1 MLHRVVLGLCV
12 LSLFSLGVVP
22 ARAGWTVVDLGAGD
36 AACPG
41 PNSGS
46 PYWGMAINNL
56 GNVAFTLGSDEGL
69 NNGTSWPSSYFYGK
83 STKSTVALGGLYPG
97 LIYADV
103 FGINDNNIVVGDS
116 YDYQNPNFPVAMAWK
131 WNGSTGGTMADLTT
145 ISGGLG
151 VDPSGNPSDAY
162 AINKNNQVTG
172 FAQNYA
178 GNPGYQTAYVLN
190 VTNAFAGSSPS
201 ATLTWLPV
209 AGRGSSSARNRRAVD
224 QRQRVCGHAERDA
237 LYDRRI
243 LRRWKSDP

>member
-1 MLHRVVLGLCV
+1 
-12 LSLFSLGVVP
+12 
-22 ARAGWTVVDLGAGD
+22 
-36 AACPG
+36 
-41 PNSGS
+41 
-46 PYWGMAINNL
+46 MAINNL

-201 ATLTWLPV
+201 ATLHLV
-209 AGRGSSSARNRRAVD
+209 ARSRQGVQQRPNRRAVD